1 MPELSRPV
9 CVLAT
14 LTALAALTL
23 SGCAAPPSP
32 PTGQDGPT
40 RTVQAANGE
49 VEIPATPQR
58 VAVLWRPTLAA
69 ATLLGHDVAATM
81 GTPGAPEQGLAPFL
95 PPGADGDAL
104 TLVTNSPAEDDI
116 RIEALANTA
125 PDLIIGVHTQPGAQT
140 RMLSSLEAIAP
151 TVLLEWE
158 GTGSW
163 REHLHQVA
171 EVLHSPE
178 QAELAA
184 AEYETALARAREQI
198 TEAGL
203 DPAATEVS
211 LVRLQSRSEIR
222 LETPASFPG
231 QIVQDLGLTR
241 PRDQRQTQGEADFV
255 SLGYE
260 HLERAD
266 GDALFV
272 LAGSGYPDAPRTFS
286 EGVWSN
292 LRAVQDARVYRMDH
306 DVWGAANHHAAHRI
320 IQDVTRALT
329 GQTPPAV

>member
-9 CVLAT
+9 CALAT

-32 PTGQDGPT
+32 RADRDGPT
-40 RTVQAANGE
+40 RTVQAANGS

-116 RIEALANTA
+116 QIEALANAA
-125 PDLIIGVHTQPGAQT
+125 PDLIIGVHTQSGTQA
-140 RMLSSLEAIAP
+140 RMLSNLEAIAP

-171 EVLHSPE
+171 EVLDSPD
-178 QAELAA
+178 QAERAV
-184 AEYETALARAREQI
+184 AEYETALEQAREQI
-198 TEAGL
+198 TEAGV
-203 DPAATEVS
+203 DPTATEVS

-231 QIVQDLGLTR
+231 QIVQDLGLAR
-241 PRDQRQTQGEADFV
+241 PEGQRQPQGETDFV

-266 GDALFV
+266 GDAVFV

-286 EGVWSN
+286 QGVWSN
-292 LRAVQDARVYRMDH
+292 LRAVREERVYRMDH

-320 IQDVTRALT
+320 VQDVTEALT
-329 GQTPPAV
+329 GQTAPAV